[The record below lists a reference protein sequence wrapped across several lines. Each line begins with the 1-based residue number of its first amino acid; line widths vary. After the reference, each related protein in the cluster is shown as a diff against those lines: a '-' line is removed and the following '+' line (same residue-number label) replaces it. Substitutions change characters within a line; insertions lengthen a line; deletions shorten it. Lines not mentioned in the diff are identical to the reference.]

1 MIELLSKLNNINFEE
16 LDIDEFLNKRDI
28 EPFDSNWVRV
38 YQIIEELKKG
48 RTIDSTRDIE
58 KKVYIIVYEQTGNN
72 ELAGYISDDFGLIAD
87 SKILGYTEEWL
98 EKLISCYENSLLPC
112 GVL

>member
-1 MIELLSKLNNINFEE
+1 MIELLNKLNNINFEE

-72 ELAGYISDDFGLIAD
+72 ELAGYISDDFGLIAN

>member
-1 MIELLSKLNNINFEE
+1 MIELLNKLNNNNFEE
-16 LDIDEFLNKRDI
+16 LDIDDFLNKRDI

-72 ELAGYISDDFGLIAD
+72 ELAGYISDDFGLIAN

>member
-1 MIELLSKLNNINFEE
+1 MIELLNKLNNINFEE

-58 KKVYIIVYEQTGNN
+58 KKYILLSMNKQEITSW
-72 ELAGYISDDFGLIAD
+72 LDIFLM
-87 SKILGYTEEWL
+87 IL
-98 EKLISCYENSLLPC
+98 
-112 GVL
+112 V

>member
-1 MIELLSKLNNINFEE
+1 MRRTVYDRTTNKLNNINFEE

-58 KKVYIIVYEQTGNN
+58 KKYILLSMNKQEITSW
-72 ELAGYISDDFGLIAD
+72 LDIFLM
-87 SKILGYTEEWL
+87 IL
-98 EKLISCYENSLLPC
+98 
-112 GVL
+112 V

>member
-1 MIELLSKLNNINFEE
+1 MIELLNKLNNINFEE

-72 ELAGYISDDFGLIAD
+72 ELAGYISDDFGLIAS

>member
-1 MIELLSKLNNINFEE
+1 MIELLNKLNNINFEE

>member
-1 MIELLSKLNNINFEE
+1 MIELLNKLNNINFEE

-58 KKVYIIVYEQTGNN
+58 KKVYIIVYEQTGNS

>member
-1 MIELLSKLNNINFEE
+1 MIELLNKLNNINFEE

-38 YQIIEELKKG
+38 YQIIEELKNG

-58 KKVYIIVYEQTGNN
+58 KKYILLSMNKQEITSW
-72 ELAGYISDDFGLIAD
+72 LDIFLM
-87 SKILGYTEEWL
+87 IL
-98 EKLISCYENSLLPC
+98 
-112 GVL
+112 V

>member
-1 MIELLSKLNNINFEE
+1 MIELLSKINNINFEE

>member
-1 MIELLSKLNNINFEE
+1 MIELLNKLNNINFEE

-87 SKILGYTEEWL
+87 SKILDYTEEWL

>member
-1 MIELLSKLNNINFEE
+1 MIELLNKLNNINFEE

-48 RTIDSTRDIE
+48 RTIDSTSC
-58 KKVYIIVYEQTGNN
+58 
-72 ELAGYISDDFGLIAD
+72 LL
-87 SKILGYTEEWL
+87 YTSQ
-98 EKLISCYENSLLPC
+98 ITPQQFSF
-112 GVL
+112 

>member
-1 MIELLSKLNNINFEE
+1 MIELLNKLNNINYEE

-72 ELAGYISDDFGLIAD
+72 ELAGYISDDFGLIAN

>member
-1 MIELLSKLNNINFEE
+1 MIELLNKLNNINFEE

-38 YQIIEELKKG
+38 YQIIEEMKKG
-48 RTIDSTRDIE
+48 RAIDSTKDIE

-98 EKLISCYENSLLPC
+98 EKFISCYENSLLPC

>member
-1 MIELLSKLNNINFEE
+1 MIELLNKLNNINFEE

-48 RTIDSTRDIE
+48 RTIDSTIDIE
-58 KKVYIIVYEQTGNN
+58 KKYILLSMNKQEITSW
-72 ELAGYISDDFGLIAD
+72 LDIFLM
-87 SKILGYTEEWL
+87 IL
-98 EKLISCYENSLLPC
+98 
-112 GVL
+112 V